1 MTIISRSI
9 RADVPVLVIDEE
21 RLDDEEGVDH
31 LYQDILEH
39 LEASQETN
47 LMFDFDLVQSISSPG
62 LNMLVR
68 VKRKCHE
75 KGVAIHLC
83 GLKPTVAEVLWTM
96 EFQKLFE
103 IHDNLA
109 SGMQAIR

>member
-1 MTIISRSI
+1 MTIISRCI

-21 RLDDEEGVDH
+21 RLDDEEGVAQ

-39 LEASQETN
+39 LEASKETK
-47 LMFDFDLVQSISSPG
+47 LMFDFDLVQSIASPG

-75 KGVAIHLC
+75 KGVALHLC
-83 GLKPTVAEVLWTM
+83 SLKPSVAEVLRTM
-96 EFQKLFE
+96 EFQKLFQ

-109 SGMQAIR
+109 SGLQAIR